1 MSLHEAAAAIVETKC
16 GAEGA
21 QRDQGEKQGEV
32 SEYSVGLVVGEEIR
46 PKATGVVRDKR
57 VRSDI
62 GLAVEVSSNDVSSG
76 AIEDF
81 CSQMNFSV

>member
-32 SEYSVGLVVGEEIR
+32 TEYSAGLVVSEEMR
-46 PKATGVVRDKR
+46 PKATAVVCDKR

-76 AIEDF
+76 AIKI
-81 CSQMNFSV
+81 SHRFSF